1 MACAVKIVDGASR
14 TKAFGWRRG
23 LADAWALAWPFWRQ
37 RSERRSLVLLATVVA
52 LTLGTVALNVRFN
65 SWNNDFYNA
74 LQAHDLRAFW
84 RQLGIFAGLATA
96 FIIAAVYR
104 QYLQQRL
111 FMHWRTWLTER
122 LRTMWLRPGTAYR
135 LGLNATHDRTS
146 GVDNPDQRIADDV
159 RLFVSGCLDLTLGLL
174 NAGVTLISFI
184 AILWG
189 LSGTLHVPLSA
200 ASFALSGYMVWVALV
215 YAGAGSVLAQVV
227 GRPLLSLNAQQQK
240 AEADF
245 RYALVQVRD
254 HAEAIALARGEG
266 TEAHRLR
273 ARFEAV
279 RDNWWR
285 LIATSKRLTWFSAGY
300 GQLANVFPLLAAAPR
315 YFAGQLALGGL
326 MQTAQAF
333 GQVQGALSWFIDS
346 YPTLADWRATV
357 YRLSGFAA
365 MVLRDQSSAVE
376 DVDRRVSTPSDR
388 FELVAMRVHAPTG
401 PELLH
406 VPYTLLVP
414 GRSVLISGPSG
425 SGKSSLLRVVGGLW
439 PLAAGQL
446 RVPRDVRSMVVPQ
459 RPYLPDGTLAEAI
472 AYPDPPTSFDR
483 AALERVLVQA
493 GLALPAADLDRVR
506 GWSRVLSPGEQQRL
520 QFARVLLHRPD
531 WVFLDEATSALD
543 ETAQSRLYQV
553 LATEL
558 PDTTLVS
565 VGHRATLRQLHDV
578 EWYVGPG
585 ESGVAELRERACRT
599 PADVRSRA
607 SDRGGTSGDTSRG
620 ATDAPAA
627 ISPLRS
633 ELQVID
639 GDRA

>member
-1 MACAVKIVDGASR
+1 MASAAAMKDGASR
-14 TKAFGWRRG
+14 TQLFGWRRG
-23 LADAWALAWPFWRQ
+23 LAEAWALAWPFWRE
-37 RSERRSLVLLATVVA
+37 RSERRSLALLATVVV
-52 LTLGTVALNVRFN
+52 LTLGTVALNVRFS

-74 LQAHDLRAFW
+74 LQAHDLQAFW
-84 RQLGIFAGLATA
+84 RQLGIFALLATA

-122 LRTMWLRPGTAYR
+122 LQSMWLRPGTAYR
-135 LGLNATHDRTS
+135 LGLTATHDRTT

-159 RLFVSGCLDLTLGLL
+159 RLFVDGCLALSLGLL
-174 NAGVTLISFI
+174 NAGVTLVSFV
-184 AILWG
+184 AILWS
-189 LSGTLHVPLSA
+189 LSGTLHVPLGA
-200 ASFALSGYMVWVALV
+200 ASFALPGYMVWVALT
-215 YAGAGSVLAQVV
+215 YAGVGSRLAQAV
-227 GRPLLSLNAQQQK
+227 GRPLLSLSAKQQK

-266 TEAHRLR
+266 AEARRLR

-300 GQLANVFPLLAAAPR
+300 GQLASIFPLLAAAPR
-315 YFAGQLALGGL
+315 YFSGKLALGGL

-333 GQVQGALSWFIDS
+333 GQVQGALSWFVDS

-357 YRLSGFAA
+357 YRLSGFAGMA
-365 MVLRDQSSAVE
+365 LRDQSSAAKDVE
-376 DVDRRVSTPSDR
+376 RRVSTPRNR
-388 FELVAMRVHAPTG
+388 FELVGMRVRAPSG
-401 PELLH
+401 IELLH

-446 RVPRDVRSMVVPQ
+446 HVPLGVRSMVVPQ
-459 RPYLPDGTLAEAI
+459 RPYLPDGTLADAL
-472 AYPDPPTSFDR
+472 AYPDPADRFDR
-483 AALERVLVQA
+483 ETLERVLGQA
-493 GLALPAADLDRVR
+493 GLAPHADGLDRVR

-543 ETAQSRLYQV
+543 ETAQSQLYRL
-553 LATEL
+553 LASEL
-558 PDTTLVS
+558 PDTSLVS
-565 VGHRATLRQLHDV
+565 VGHRATLRHMHDV

-585 ESGVAELRERACRT
+585 ESGVAELRERPCLT
-599 PADVRSRA
+599 PVDGKSPAA
-607 SDRGGTSGDTSRG
+607 DRGNARSDGLPVVGSRIEI
-620 ATDAPAA
+620 AA
-627 ISPLRS
+627 AA
-633 ELQVID
+633 D
-639 GDRA
+639 GPGRA

>member
-1 MACAVKIVDGASR
+1 MPNESPVDVDTGR
-14 TKAFGWRRG
+14 TQPFTWRRG
-23 LADAWALAWPFWRQ
+23 LVDAWALAWPFWRE

-52 LTLGTVALNVRFN
+52 LTLGTVALNVRFS

-84 RQLGIFAGLATA
+84 RQVGIFALLATA

-111 FMHWRTWLTER
+111 YMHWRTWLSER
-122 LRTMWLRPGTAYR
+122 LQSMWLQPGTAYR
-135 LGLNATHDRTS
+135 LGLNATHDRTT

-159 RLFVSGCLDLTLGLL
+159 RRFVDGCLDLSLGLL
-174 NAGVTLISFI
+174 NAGVTLVSFV
-184 AILWG
+184 AILWS
-189 LSGTLHVPLSA
+189 LSGTLHVPLGA
-200 ASFALSGYMVWVALV
+200 ASFELPGYMVWVALA
-215 YAGAGSVLAQVV
+215 YAGIGSRLAQAV
-227 GRPLLSLNAQQQK
+227 GRPLLSLSAKQQK

-245 RYALVQVRD
+245 RYTLVQVRD

-266 TEAHRLR
+266 AEAHRLR

-315 YFAGQLALGGL
+315 YFSGQLALGGL

-346 YPTLADWRATV
+346 YSSLADWRATV

-365 MVLRDQSSAVE
+365 MARHDQSQAGR
-376 DVDRRVSTPSDR
+376 DGILRLSTPKDD
-388 FELVAMRVHAPTG
+388 FELVALRVRAPNG
-401 PELLH
+401 NDLLH
-406 VPYTLLVP
+406 VPYGRLTP

-446 RVPRDVRSMVVPQ
+446 HVPHGARSMVVPQ
-459 RPYLPDGTLAEAI
+459 RPYLPDGTLADAL
-472 AYPDPPTSFDR
+472 AYPDPPDRFDR
-483 AALERVLVQA
+483 ATLEHVLAQA
-493 GLALPAADLDRVR
+493 GLSSHADGLDHVR
-506 GWSRVLSPGEQQRL
+506 SWSGTLSPGEQQRL

-543 ETAQSRLYQV
+543 EAAEFALYRL
-553 LATEL
+553 LIETL
-558 PDTTLVS
+558 PDTTVIS
-565 VGHRATLRQLHDV
+565 VGHRATLRHLHDV

-585 ESGVAELRERACRT
+585 EAGVAELRERPCLSSAE
-599 PADVRSRA
+599 ARSHA
-607 SDRGGTSGDTSRG
+607 SDHSKVHSDALSDVGSRFGMAVAARDSGTT
-620 ATDAPAA
+620 
-627 ISPLRS
+627 
-633 ELQVID
+633 
-639 GDRA
+639 